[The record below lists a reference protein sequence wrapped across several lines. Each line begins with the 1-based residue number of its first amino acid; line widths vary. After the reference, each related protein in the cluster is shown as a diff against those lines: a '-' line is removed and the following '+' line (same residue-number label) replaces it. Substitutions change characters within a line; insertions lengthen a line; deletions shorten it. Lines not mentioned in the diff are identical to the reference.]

1 MNTIILLASLGGFAM
16 LAEIFKLRKL
26 VYPLVFVG
34 LLATIGITIMDW
46 NGRELSPIFNNMIA
60 FDHYAVMF
68 SIVMISTVVLWMLL
82 AKKNLDD
89 SVTISD
95 NISLVIFSLVG
106 AVLMVCY
113 ANLTMLFLGIEILSI
128 PVYILAGS
136 NKTSLSSN
144 ESALKYFLMGA
155 FATGFF
161 LFGVAMIYGA
171 TKSFDLIQIAQTIYA
186 GTAPKV
192 LLSSGIL
199 FMLIGMAFKISAVPF
214 HFWTPDVYQG
224 APTHITSFMSTIV
237 KTAAIAA
244 FFRLF
249 VVCFDT
255 QREIWSNIVWG
266 IAALTL
272 IFGNITAV
280 YQTSVKR
287 MLAYSSISHAGYMLL
302 ALLSLAESSQGSI
315 LFYTA
320 AYSVGSIA
328 AFSVLIL
335 VSKNG
340 NENFD
345 SFNGLGKSNPILAL
359 VMTVAMLSLAGIPP
373 MAGFFAKY
381 YIFSS
386 AISSGNVGIV
396 IVAIIGSL
404 ISIYYYFRVIIAMY
418 FREAKESESIELS
431 AAYQLLLVIC
441 TALIIA
447 LGLFPDLII
456 SRI

>member
-1 MNTIILLASLGGFAM
+1 
-16 LAEIFKLRKL
+16 
-26 VYPLVFVG
+26 
-34 LLATIGITIMDW
+34 
-46 NGRELSPIFNNMIA
+46 
-60 FDHYAVMF
+60 
-68 SIVMISTVVLWMLL
+68 
-82 AKKNLDD
+82 
-89 SVTISD
+89 
-95 NISLVIFSLVG
+95 
-106 AVLMVCY
+106 
-113 ANLTMLFLGIEILSI
+113 
-128 PVYILAGS
+128 
-136 NKTSLSSN
+136 
-144 ESALKYFLMGA
+144 MGA

-171 TKSFDLIQIAQTIYA
+171 TKSFDLIQIAQTIYS

-199 FMLIGMAFKISAVPF
+199 FMLIGMAFKISVVPF

-224 APTHITSFMSTIV
+224 APTHITAFMSTIV

-255 QREIWSNIVWG
+255 QREVWSNIIWG

-280 YQTSVKR
+280 YQNSVKR
-287 MLAYSSISHAGYMLL
+287 MLAYSSIAHAGYMLL

-335 VSKNG
+335 VCKSG
-340 NENFD
+340 EENFD

-359 VMTVAMLSLAGIPP
+359 VMTVAVLSLAGIPP
-373 MAGFFAKY
+373 LAGFFAKY

-386 AISSGNVGIV
+386 AISAGNVGIV
-396 IVAIIGSL
+396 IIAIIGSL

-418 FREAKESESIELS
+418 FREGKENSAIELS
-431 AAYQLLLVIC
+431 LAEQLLLVLA
-441 TALIIA
+441 TSLIIA
-447 LGLFPDLII
+447 LGIFPDLII